1 VGEDCFS
8 GRERG
13 GSMSISAIARIVVS
27 SRRCGN
33 GIVMHCMIFSSLSLA
48 WRVLRKKMEV
58 VAATEASDFVVGS
71 LFALAPCLGFYASTT
86 TDLFSTKRT
95 SERRWQHG
103 SSRCQDMCCC
113 EERCWHACHLFFH
126 VRPFLNHQHHHRA
139 HATPCT
145 STLAHRTK
153 RVNSV

>member
-1 VGEDCFS
+1 
-8 GRERG
+8 
-13 GSMSISAIARIVVS
+13 MSISAIARIVVS

-95 SERRWQHG
+95 TNAEVSAGGNTAAAAVKTCVAVKSVVGMHVTYFSICGR
-103 SSRCQDMCCC
+103 SSTTNIII
-113 EERCWHACHLFFH
+113 EH
-126 VRPFLNHQHHHRA
+126 
-139 HATPCT
+139 TPHPVLPH
-145 STLAHRTK
+145 SHI
-153 RVNSV
+153 VPNV